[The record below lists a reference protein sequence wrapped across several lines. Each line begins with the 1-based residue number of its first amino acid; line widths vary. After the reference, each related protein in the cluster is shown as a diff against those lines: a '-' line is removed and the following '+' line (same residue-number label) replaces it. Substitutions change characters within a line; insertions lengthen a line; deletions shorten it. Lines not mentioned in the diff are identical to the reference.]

1 MRYFK
6 HSNYTSFTRQL
17 NYYNF
22 KKVDQQSI
30 PHHRN
35 QNVTFSHP
43 FFQRCHPEDM
53 KNIMRKHQ
61 SPTSP
66 RRMSPTT
73 IIDLQHPRYL
83 SLRDSIQHC
92 ECGGEN
98 NLQNNNNQN
107 MQLQLQDQQQ
117 QNDHYQ
123 YQSQQCNTNHQNN
136 NNCSNNN
143 NQQQEQ
149 QQPQGPTYLRS
160 RAHDVRF
167 SNFIDA
173 ELYYAPLSPPPEF
186 SFNTSPVVP
195 PLLSLSSSP
204 SSSSY
209 EMSDNSDDTLFSP
222 EDLDFLLDEDTPN
235 SNQ

>member
-43 FFQRCHPEDM
+43 YFQRCHPEDM

-61 SPTSP
+61 SPISP

-73 IIDLQHPRYL
+73 IVDLQNPRFIIQ
-83 SLRDSIQHC
+83 DSIQQHH
-92 ECGGEN
+92 EIDHS
-98 NLQNNNNQN
+98 QNNHHHH
-107 MQLQLQDQQQ
+107 MHEECHEQQQ
-117 QNDHYQ
+117 Q
-123 YQSQQCNTNHQNN
+123 
-136 NNCSNNN
+136 
-143 NQQQEQ
+143 QQQLQQSHHHQQQ

-160 RAHDVRF
+160 RAHDIGF
-167 SNFIDA
+167 SNFINS
-173 ELYYAPLSPPPEF
+173 ELYYAPLSPPPEYPF
-186 SFNTSPVVP
+186 SDSPVTA
-195 PLLSLSSSP
+195 PLQFVQ
-204 SSSSY
+204 SY
-209 EMSDNSDDTLFSP
+209 EMSDSSEDTLFSP
-222 EDLDFLLDEDTPN
+222 DDLDFLLDEDSPD